1 MKNEMSILKKL
12 ELFRGLNG
20 YLGAG
25 VFTPGGTMLRGTT
38 EVSGVSFEIAG
49 SLFHDAY
56 LITDNRSKE
65 AGFGQA
71 GMIQVNT
78 ETGIVFAKCYKDENT
93 HFHTILVV
101 SNGSNVAM
109 AKMTLSKVIDELKP
123 ELKGVD

>member
-1 MKNEMSILKKL
+1 MSILKKL

-25 VFTPGGTMLRGTT
+25 VFKPDGTMIRGTT

-49 SLFHDAY
+49 TLFHDAY

-65 AGFGQA
+65 AGFGKA
-71 GMIQVNT
+71 DMIQVNT
-78 ETGIVFAKCYKDENT
+78 ATGIVFAKCYRDENT

-101 SNGSNVAM
+101 RNGSNIAM
-109 AKMTLSKVIDELKP
+109 AKMTLSKVMEELKS
-123 ELKGVD
+123 ELAGID